1 MKVAKQTKPVLLL
14 FLASAWL
21 LGSAGLAQAQTKTTV
36 RYKEVHYPTEEHAY
50 PVGNPADGHVY
61 VVWVRKGL
69 TLFANGEVAAYSA
82 SGDVDI
88 TKGKGVLTGYDRT
101 KFADGSTWS
110 TKFKGKFSIGPK
122 GLWVIPH
129 RGHFIEGT
137 GRFKGIK
144 GTLRYV
150 SKQVDKSPEF
160 RGLGETEGVATYTL
174 PAKRQ

>member
-1 MKVAKQTKPVLLL
+1 MKITKRTRLTLPL
-14 FLASAWL
+14 FLACAWL
-21 LGSAGLAQAQTKTTV
+21 LAGAGLAQAQTKTTV
-36 RYKEVHYPTEEHAY
+36 RYKEVHYPTEQHAY

-69 TLFANGEVAAYSA
+69 TMFANGEVAAYSA

-88 TKGKGVLTGYDRT
+88 TKGKGVLTG
-101 KFADGSTWS
+101 SSWS
-110 TKFKGKFSIGPK
+110 TKFKGRFAVGPK

-129 RGHFIEGT
+129 RGRFIEGT

-150 SKQVDKSPEF
+150 SKQIDKSPEF
-160 RGLGETEGVATYTL
+160 KGLAETEGVATYTL
-174 PAKRQ
+174 PPKQQ